1 MREKQVRR
9 VGRVVRAGVRA
20 DEVAAKA
27 AGRVVE
33 EEARREVALGV
44 HGVEQAQPRR
54 IQHGPG
60 AGEQPA
66 HVGRQDGPGFM
77 NSAHRRRCAGVKSRP
92 SRTVSFSAAIS
103 TGRRRRAG
111 TDASHGR
118 M

>member
-60 AGEQPA
+60 AGEQPRTLG
-66 HVGRQDGPGFM
+66 GRTARFM

-111 TDASHGR
+111 TGASHGR